1 MTINFFNLITD
12 TVKTAL
18 AEDVGSGD
26 VTAKLIADHQQAK
39 ATVITRQQAIIAG
52 KPWVDEVI
60 SQVDPGIEITWLVE
74 EGSSVAAGTELFT
87 CSGKAASILT
97 AERTS
102 LNFLQTLSGTATITR
117 RYADLIRHTSA
128 KLLDTRKT
136 IPGLRLA
143 QKYAVSVGG
152 GLNHRVG
159 LFDAFLIKEN
169 HILAA
174 GSIAAAIQK
183 ARTLAPEL
191 RLEIEVESL
200 AELDEALQEAPDWIM
215 LDNFSLPDLHLA
227 VANRPANVL
236 FEASG
241 GIDGED
247 ELIAIAETGVDFISM
262 GAITKNCRSID
273 LSMRLHSQ

>member
-74 EGSSVAAGTELFT
+74 EGASVAAGTELFT

-191 RLEIEVESL
+191 RLEVEVESL
-200 AELDEALQEAPDWIM
+200 AELDEALQETPDWIM

>member
-60 SQVDPGIEITWLVE
+60 LQVDSGIETTWLVE
-74 EGSSVAAGTELFT
+74 EGASVAAGTELFT

-117 RYADLIRHTSA
+117 HYADLIRHTSA

-174 GSIAAAIQK
+174 GSIATAIQK

-200 AELDEALQEAPDWIM
+200 AELDEALQETPDWIM
-215 LDNFSLPDLHLA
+215 LDNFSLSDLQLA

>member
-74 EGSSVAAGTELFT
+74 EGASVAAGTELFT
-87 CSGKAASILT
+87 CSGKATSILT

-215 LDNFSLPDLHLA
+215 LDNFSLRDLHLA

>member
-60 SQVDPGIEITWLVE
+60 LQVDSGIETTWLVE
-74 EGSSVAAGTELFT
+74 EGASVAAGTELFT

-117 RYADLIRHTSA
+117 HYADLIRHTSA

-174 GSIAAAIQK
+174 GSIATAIQK

-200 AELDEALQEAPDWIM
+200 AELDEALQETPDWIM
-215 LDNFSLPDLHLA
+215 LDNFSLSDLQLA

-241 GIDGED
+241 GIDGEH

>member
-74 EGSSVAAGTELFT
+74 EGASVAAGTELFT
-87 CSGKAASILT
+87 CSGKATSILT

-200 AELDEALQEAPDWIM
+200 AELDEALQETPDWIM

>member
-1 MTINFFNLITD
+1 MTINFFNHITD

-74 EGSSVAAGTELFT
+74 EGASVAAGTELFT

-117 RYADLIRHTSA
+117 RYADLIHHTSA

-169 HILAA
+169 HILAS

-215 LDNFSLPDLHLA
+215 LDNFSLRDLHLA

>member
-12 TVKTAL
+12 TVTTAL

-74 EGSSVAAGTELFT
+74 EGASVAAGTELFT

-117 RYADLIRHTSA
+117 RYADLIHHTSA

-169 HILAA
+169 HILAS
-174 GSIAAAIQK
+174 GSIADAIQK

-247 ELIAIAETGVDFISM
+247 QLIAIAETGVDFISM

>member
-26 VTAKLIADHQQAK
+26 ITARLIADHQQAK
-39 ATVITRQQAIIAG
+39 ATVITREQAIIAG
-52 KPWVDEVI
+52 KPWVDEVM

-74 EGSSVAAGTELFT
+74 EGASVAAGTELFT

-102 LNFLQTLSGTATITR
+102 INFLQTLSGTATITR
-117 RYADLIRHTSA
+117 YYADLIGHTSA

-174 GSIAAAIQK
+174 GSIAAAIEK

-200 AELDEALQEAPDWIM
+200 AELDEALQETPDWIM
-215 LDNFSLPDLHLA
+215 LDNFSLSDLRLA
-227 VANRPANVL
+227 VAKSPANVL

-241 GIDGED
+241 GIEGED
-247 ELIAIAETGVDFISM
+247 ELIAIAETGVEFISM
-262 GAITKNCRSID
+262 GAITKNCRAID